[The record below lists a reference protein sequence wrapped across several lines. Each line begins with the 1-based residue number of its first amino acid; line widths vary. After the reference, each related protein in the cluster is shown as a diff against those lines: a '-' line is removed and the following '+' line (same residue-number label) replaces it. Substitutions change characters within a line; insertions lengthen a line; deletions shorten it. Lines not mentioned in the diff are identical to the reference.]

1 MARQLHGVI
10 LDIDGTLVDSN
21 DAHAHAWVQALEE
34 EGYHASFD
42 EVRPLIGMGGDKV
55 LPEVAG
61 LQKDSKQGQKISKRR
76 KALFLSDYLPR
87 LHAFPQ
93 SWELLQRL
101 HKQGFELAVATSA
114 EPDELQGLL
123 KTIHPDA
130 SSLFTEETSAKDAKH
145 SKPDP
150 DVMHAALQKLGMQP
164 GECLM
169 FGDTAYDI
177 ESAARAKVPTIA
189 FRCGGWSD
197 NDLRGSLAIYDGP
210 ADLLAH
216 YDQSPLAH
224 RA

>member
-1 MARQLHGVI
+1 VFFIVQSFWFICEIVKEKKYRRNTMAEQQ
-10 LDIDGTLVDSN
+10 
-21 DAHAHAWVQALEE
+21 QA
-34 EGYHASFD
+34 
-42 EVRPLIGMGGDKV
+42 
-55 LPEVAG
+55 
-61 LQKDSKQGQKISKRR
+61 
-76 KALFLSDYLPR
+76 
-87 LHAFPQ
+87 
-93 SWELLQRL
+93 
-101 HKQGFELAVATSA
+101 SA
-114 EPDELQGLL
+114 Q
-123 KTIHPDA
+123 
-130 SSLFTEETSAKDAKH
+130 DAKH

-150 DVMHAALQKLGMQP
+150 DVMHAALQKLDMQP